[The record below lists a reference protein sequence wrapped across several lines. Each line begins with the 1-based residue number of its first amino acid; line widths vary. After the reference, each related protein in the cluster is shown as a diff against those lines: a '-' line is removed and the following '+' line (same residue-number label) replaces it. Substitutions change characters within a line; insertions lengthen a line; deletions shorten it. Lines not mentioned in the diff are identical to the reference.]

1 MSRFEDLRFF
11 ATAPHPCS
19 YLEGQEATTLFVDPE
34 IRLTPDDIARLT
46 DSGFRRSG
54 RYTYRPHC
62 QNCQACISVR
72 VCCAEFQ
79 PKRRQRRTRYANE
92 DLTFTLSKP
101 TMTERHYGLYVDYIN
116 ARHRDG
122 DMYPPS
128 IDQYH
133 SFLVTGGENAFFL
146 EAYLDQRLIAV
157 THFERITGRG
167 LSAIY
172 TFFDPR
178 PELHARSLGRRM
190 ILQLIEQA
198 LLEKLDYLYLGY
210 WIRDAQ
216 KIAYKTEYRPLE
228 MLVNGRWIR
237 AT

>member
-19 YLEGQEATTLFVDPE
+19 YLEGQDATTLFVDPE
-34 IRLTPDDIARLT
+34 VRLSPEDIARLT

-72 VCCAEFQ
+72 VNCLGFQ
-79 PKRRQRRTRYANE
+79 AKRRQRRTQQANS
-92 DLTFTLSKP
+92 DLQFHLRRP
-101 TMTERHYGLYVDYIN
+101 VMTERHYGLYADYIN

-122 DMYPPS
+122 DMFPPS
-128 IDQYH
+128 VDQYH
-133 SFLVTGGENAFFL
+133 SFLVAGGEASFFL
-146 EAYLDQRLIAV
+146 EAYLEDQLVAV
-157 THFERITGRG
+157 THFERIHGRG

-178 PELHARSLGRRM
+178 PEFAARSLGRMM
-190 ILQLIEQA
+190 ILQLIQQVLSEQ
-198 LLEKLDYLYLGY
+198 LEFLYLGY
-210 WIRDAQ
+210 WIRDA
-216 KIAYKTEYRPLE
+216 KKMAYKTEYRPLE
-228 MLVNGRWIR
+228 LLINGRWIR